1 MKVGTTIPNHWGVAN
16 VHDVVELAEQAE
28 RMHYASVWTMDHL
41 LNVGRVRE
49 RLDDRPYWHPM
60 GILTAVAMR
69 TSRIELGTSV
79 MVLPYHD
86 PVGLAKYS
94 ATLDALSHGRVILG
108 VGVGALVE
116 EFEALGVPIK
126 RRGALTDEYIDVI
139 KDLWLNP
146 DPSYQGGRF
155 NFDNLKFSPVSTRT
169 PHTPIWIGGFS
180 QAALKRTARVGDGWH
195 PNRIPAAD
203 YAKCVADLEAYAE
216 HSGRTLADITLSLRM
231 DLNPSTPVTAASV
244 REFIDKI
251 QPYRDAGLAHLVVA
265 FTSGDVPRIH
275 DWMSAIAE
283 EAQLENGLMRYR

>member
-1 MKVGTTIPNHWGVAN
+1 MSLKTYG
-16 VHDVVELAEQAE
+16 
-28 RMHYASVWTMDHL
+28 
-41 LNVGRVRE
+41 
-49 RLDDRPYWHPM
+49 
-60 GILTAVAMR
+60 LTR
-69 TSRIELGTSV
+69 T
-79 MVLPYHD
+79 P
-86 PVGLAKYS
+86 
-94 ATLDALSHGRVILG
+94 ATR
-108 VGVGALVE
+108 
-116 EFEALGVPIK
+116 
-126 RRGALTDEYIDVI
+126 
-139 KDLWLNP
+139 
-146 DPSYQGGRF
+146 GRF
-155 NFDNLKFSPVSTRT
+155 NFENLKFSPVSTRT
-169 PHTPIWIGGFS
+169 PHTPIWIGGSS

-283 EAQLENGLMRYR
+283 EAQLENGLMRYS